1 MMNYKVYNNEA
12 EFISASYNEMKSYHW
27 EAEISYR
34 PLTFCKIGVVGDTLT
49 AMLKCYESNPRAVYC
64 KRDDP
69 MYLDSCLE
77 LFVAP
82 VEGRAEYVNVESN
95 SKGAFLCEFGD
106 GKYNR
111 RLSADLTPLSP
122 QVTPFSGND
131 EKGAYWGVKVELT
144 KAFVCS
150 IYGCDDFS
158 YGTIRANFYKCGDD
172 CEIPHY
178 IAFAPVTTLPPGF
191 HNPDCFME
199 FKRSI

>member
-1 MMNYKVYNNEA
+1 MMDYKVYNNEA
-12 EFISASYNEMKSYHW
+12 ELISAPYNEMKSYHW
-27 EAEISYR
+27 ESEQPYR
-34 PLTFCKIGVVGDTLT
+34 PFTFCKMGVVGDTLT
-49 AMLKCYESNPRAVYC
+49 AMLKCYESEPRAVYS

-77 LFVAP
+77 FFVAP

-111 RLSADLTPLSP
+111 RLSADLTELSP
-122 QVTPFSGND
+122 QVTPFFGED
-131 EKGAYWGVKVELT
+131 ENGEFWGVKVELT
-144 KAFVCS
+144 KGFICS
-150 IYGCDDFS
+150 IYNCDDFS
-158 YGTIRANFYKCGDD
+158 YGSIKANFYKCGDG

-191 HNPDCFME
+191 HNPDCFAC

>member
-1 MMNYKVYNNEA
+1 MMNYIVYNNEA
-12 EFISASYNEMKSYHW
+12 DFLSAPYNEMKSYHW
-27 EAEISYR
+27 EADSPYR
-34 PLTFCKIGVVGDTLT
+34 PLTFCKLGVVGDTLT
-49 AMLKCYESNPRAVYC
+49 AMLKCYESNPRAVYED
-64 KRDDP
+64 RDDP

-77 LFVAP
+77 FFVAP

-111 RLSADLTPLSP
+111 RLCADLSELSP
-122 QVTPFSGND
+122 IVESFSGND
-131 EKGAYWGVKVELT
+131 ENGSYWGVKVELT
-144 KAFVCS
+144 KAFICS
-150 IYGCDDFS
+150 IYNCNDFS
-158 YGTIRANFYKCGDD
+158 YGIIKANFYKCGDD
-172 CEIPHY
+172 CDIQHY